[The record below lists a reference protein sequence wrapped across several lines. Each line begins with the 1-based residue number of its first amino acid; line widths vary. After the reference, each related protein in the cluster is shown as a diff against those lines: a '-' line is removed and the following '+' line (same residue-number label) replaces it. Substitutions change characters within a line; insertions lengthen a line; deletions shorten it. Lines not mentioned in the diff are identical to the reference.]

1 MKNNK
6 IYDEILNSLSKEQ
19 LEKMIKQ
26 KKNDIKIT
34 ELYIAK
40 KEIINKQLEER
51 ING

>member
-1 MKNNK
+1 MEKNK
-6 IYDEILNSLSKEQ
+6 KYDEVLNSLSKEQ

-34 ELYIAK
+34 ELNIIK

>member
-6 IYDEILNSLSKEQ
+6 IYDELLNSLSKEQ

-34 ELYIAK
+34 ELNIIK
-40 KEIINKQLEER
+40 KEIINKQLEEK